1 MAEKVIAEHHDL
13 KWIPKIGV
21 KVGFLE
27 SDRQKKKSGRL
38 VLGECI
44 LVKDLYRCFI
54 PYDFLIVIYAPN
66 VIGMTKEQ
74 MKILLYHEMLHI
86 GISDDG
92 EDLKYEVRN
101 RLGNALRM
109 VIMWQRKQAGRANMN
124 IGSALTV
131 CFLSKDGRVTG

>member
-1 MAEKVIAEHHDL
+1 MKETAEVSIRYADLAEKVIAEHHDL
-13 KWIPKIGV
+13 QWIPKIGV

-27 SDRQKKKSGRL
+27 SDRQKRKSRRL
-38 VLGECI
+38 VFGECI
-44 LVKDLYRCFI
+44 PVKDLYRCFI

-92 EDLKYEVRN
+92 EDLKYVVNPHDVEEFRTIIDKY
-101 RLGNALRM
+101 GIDWAM
-109 VIMWQRKQAGRANMN
+109 H
-124 IGSALTV
+124 
-131 CFLSKDGRVTG
+131 

>member
-1 MAEKVIAEHHDL
+1 MKETAEVSIRYADLAEKVIAEHHDL

-92 EDLKYEVRN
+92 EDLKYVVNPHDVEEFRTIIDKY
-101 RLGNALRM
+101 GIDWAM
-109 VIMWQRKQAGRANMN
+109 H
-124 IGSALTV
+124 
-131 CFLSKDGRVTG
+131 

>member
-1 MAEKVIAEHHDL
+1 MKETAEVSIRYADLAEKIIAEHHDL
-13 KWIPKIGV
+13 QWIPKIGV

-27 SDRQKKKSGRL
+27 SDRQKKKSGRF

-92 EDLKYEVRN
+92 EDLKYVVNPHDVEEFRTIIDKY
-101 RLGNALRM
+101 GIDWAM
-109 VIMWQRKQAGRANMN
+109 H
-124 IGSALTV
+124 
-131 CFLSKDGRVTG
+131 

>member
-1 MAEKVIAEHHDL
+1 MAEHHDL
-13 KWIPKIGV
+13 QWIPKIGV

-27 SDRQKKKSGRL
+27 SDRPKKKSGRL

-54 PYDFLIVIYAPN
+54 PYDFLIVIYMPN

-92 EDLKYEVRN
+92 EDLKYVVNPHDVEEFRTIVDKY
-101 RLGNALRM
+101 GIDWAM
-109 VIMWQRKQAGRANMN
+109 H
-124 IGSALTV
+124 
-131 CFLSKDGRVTG
+131 

>member
-1 MAEKVIAEHHDL
+1 MKETAEVSIRYADLAEKVIAEHHDL
-13 KWIPKIGV
+13 QWIPKIGV

-27 SDRQKKKSGRL
+27 SDRQKRKSRRL
-38 VLGECI
+38 VFGECI
-44 LVKDLYRCFI
+44 PVKDLYRCFI

-92 EDLKYEVRN
+92 EDLKYV
-101 RLGNALRM
+101 
-109 VIMWQRKQAGRANMN
+109 MN
-124 IGSALTV
+124 PHDVEEFRTIIDKYGIDWAMH
-131 CFLSKDGRVTG
+131 

>member
-1 MAEKVIAEHHDL
+1 MKETAEVSIRYADLAEKVIAEHHDL
-13 KWIPKIGV
+13 QWIPKIGV

-27 SDRQKKKSGRL
+27 SDRQKKKSGRF

-92 EDLKYEVRN
+92 EDLKYVVNPHDVEEFRTIIDKY
-101 RLGNALRM
+101 GIDWSM
-109 VIMWQRKQAGRANMN
+109 H
-124 IGSALTV
+124 
-131 CFLSKDGRVTG
+131 

>member
-1 MAEKVIAEHHDL
+1 MSVRYAELADAVVSEHRDL
-13 KWIPKIGV
+13 WWIRGAGV

-27 SDRQKKKSGRL
+27 SDRKKKKSGKL

-54 PYDFLIVIYAPN
+54 PYEFLIVIYTQSVA
-66 VIGMTKEQ
+66 GMSTEQ

-92 EDLKYEVRN
+92 EDVKYVVNPHDVEEFRTVIDKY
-101 RLGNALRM
+101 GIDWALH
-109 VIMWQRKQAGRANMN
+109 
-124 IGSALTV
+124 
-131 CFLSKDGRVTG
+131 

>member
-1 MAEKVIAEHHDL
+1 MKETAEVSIRYADLAEKVIAEHHDL
-13 KWIPKIGV
+13 QWIPKIGV
-21 KVGFLE
+21 KVGFLK
-27 SDRQKKKSGRL
+27 SDRQKKKSGRF

-54 PYDFLIVIYAPN
+54 PYDFLIVIYTPN

-92 EDLKYEVRN
+92 EDLKYVVNPHDVEEFRTIIDKY
-101 RLGNALRM
+101 GIDWAM
-109 VIMWQRKQAGRANMN
+109 H
-124 IGSALTV
+124 
-131 CFLSKDGRVTG
+131 